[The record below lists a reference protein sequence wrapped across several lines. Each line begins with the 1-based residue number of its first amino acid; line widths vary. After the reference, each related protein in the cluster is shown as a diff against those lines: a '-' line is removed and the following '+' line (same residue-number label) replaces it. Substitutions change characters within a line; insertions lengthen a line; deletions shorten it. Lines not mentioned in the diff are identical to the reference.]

1 MSLQG
6 KKIIVGIS
14 GGIAAYKTLSLIR
27 LLVSGGAQVKVIC
40 TQNALEFVTVLTME
54 SLSQNNVYH
63 DTFGPR
69 QMTTE
74 HISHADWGDLFI
86 VAPATANIIGKM
98 AHGIADDALS
108 TTLLAFRKRILIAPA
123 MNVDMFENPAL
134 QDNLQLLIKRGVTV
148 LDPEYGFLAC
158 GAYGKG
164 RMPEPETLFEA
175 IKKEFEKTMR
185 LRGKKILVTAGA
197 TVEAIDPV
205 RYISNYSSGKMGV
218 AIADEF
224 AANGAEVT
232 LLLGRAQYKPQNKN
246 VRVIETITAEAMY
259 SAAIKEWK
267 NADVAVLAAAV
278 ADYRPAKTSTSKI
291 KKSASVLT
299 LKLERTPDILA
310 SLGKS
315 KRKGQTLIGFSLETD
330 NEVENA
336 KKKLSDKNADII
348 VLNSLNDKGAGFN
361 TLTNKVSFITKSG
374 IKKLPLKTK
383 EEVAK
388 DIAGMIKV

>member
-1 MSLQG
+1 
-6 KKIIVGIS
+6 
-14 GGIAAYKTLSLIR
+14 
-27 LLVSGGAQVKVIC
+27 
-40 TQNALEFVTVLTME
+40 
-54 SLSQNNVYH
+54 
-63 DTFGPR
+63 
-69 QMTTE
+69 
-74 HISHADWGDLFI
+74 
-86 VAPATANIIGKM
+86 
-98 AHGIADDALS
+98 
-108 TTLLAFRKRILIAPA
+108 
-123 MNVDMFENPAL
+123 
-134 QDNLQLLIKRGVTV
+134 
-148 LDPEYGFLAC
+148 
-158 GAYGKG
+158 
-164 RMPEPETLFEA
+164 
-175 IKKEFEKTMR
+175 MR